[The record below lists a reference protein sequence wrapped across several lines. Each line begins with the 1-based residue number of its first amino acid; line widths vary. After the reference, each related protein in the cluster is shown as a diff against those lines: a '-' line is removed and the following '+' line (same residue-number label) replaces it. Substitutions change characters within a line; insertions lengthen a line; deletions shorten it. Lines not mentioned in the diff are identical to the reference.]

1 MYPVS
6 DSVSR
11 QSLRSWHW
19 SKMRFRQ
26 HCCWAAV
33 SNSCR
38 GACMRN
44 CMQLYRGDSEN
55 THLSQF
61 DKPHQI
67 WTPDVDEVVHQSRL
81 AAAHLRGQGS
91 VAKSNSLGHFNT
103 SVIPRSVYSLRRRRQ
118 ACLEA
123 VRRDLRRLT
132 LAGPPIVLIRVD
144 VLLAAVRE
152 NCSSLVENAPQ
163 VVDAFDPLTLALEV
177 AAYDATKSQ
186 SVRNISRADGAVGG
200 AGWAA
205 LGKQTGTALL
215 QRDLL

>member
-1 MYPVS
+1 
-6 DSVSR
+6 
-11 QSLRSWHW
+11 
-19 SKMRFRQ
+19 
-26 HCCWAAV
+26 
-33 SNSCR
+33 
-38 GACMRN
+38 
-44 CMQLYRGDSEN
+44 MQLYRGDSEN

-91 VAKSNSLGHFNT
+91 VAKSNSLGHVNT

-152 NCSSLVENAPQ
+152 NCSSLVENAPHI
-163 VVDAFDPLTLALEV
+163 VLAFDPLTLAREV